1 MQVESTYD
9 GVNRRK
15 SVAMSSE
22 TVEDFL
28 QNGPLAMTLG
38 TLGVDGSIHL
48 VTVSKAYVD
57 GAIWVKSKL
66 KAQKTVNL
74 RRHPFASCMMSEDDD
89 DYRTM
94 HGLSA
99 SGPVTIFEDRETV
112 MRITEHITA
121 RYAARGTAVAD
132 AAAVSRLSDGY
143 VAIRFD
149 NPRIRSWDHRNLTA

>member
-1 MQVESTYD
+1 MRVERTYD

-15 SVAMSSE
+15 SVAMTPE
-22 TVEDFL
+22 TIEDFL
-28 QNGPLAMTLG
+28 RNGPLAMTLG
-38 TLGVDGSIHL
+38 TLDADGGIHL

-57 GAIWVKSKL
+57 GALWVKSKA
-66 KAQKTVNL
+66 KAQKTVNM

-99 SGPVTIFEDRETV
+99 SGPVTIFDDRATV
-112 MRITEHITA
+112 ERITEHITG

-132 AAAVSRLSDGY
+132 AGSISRLSEGY
-143 VAIRFD
+143 VAVRFD
-149 NPRIRSWDHRNLTA
+149 SPKIRTWDHRNLKA